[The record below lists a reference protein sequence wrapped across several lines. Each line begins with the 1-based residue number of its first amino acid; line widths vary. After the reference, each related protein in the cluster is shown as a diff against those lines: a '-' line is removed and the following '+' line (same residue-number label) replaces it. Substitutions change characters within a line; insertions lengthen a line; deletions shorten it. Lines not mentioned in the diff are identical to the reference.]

1 MKLTVAL
8 GAMVDTPVGS
18 LVIVMDEGIEVGC
31 DDNLVF
37 TDGNDVGWEE
47 GSENI
52 EGKEVG
58 WDEGRA
64 SDDSVG
70 AKVGV

>member
-52 EGKEVG
+52 VGKEVG
-58 WDEGRA
+58 
-64 SDDSVG
+64 
-70 AKVGV
+70 